1 MAILELI
8 VILIVAVTISNI
20 VSHFIPEIP
29 ISLFQI
35 AIGLFLALVCG
46 IYVEVDSEWFM
57 LLFIAPLLFNDAWRF
72 PKHELWELR
81 GPILGNSII
90 LVILTTLVGG
100 FLMHLL
106 MPQLPKS
113 VALALAAVISPTD
126 PVAVQAIARR
136 VKLPENV
143 MHIVSGES
151 LINDASGLV
160 SFNTAIKATIAGT
173 FLIGEAIGNFFWM
186 TIVGLAVGLIL
197 GSFVSWLRD
206 SFDRVGL
213 NDVVFHTVVTLLMPF
228 VIYWVAEDIFHS
240 SGVIAVVA
248 GGVLSKILS
257 DQHMNARSPEINV
270 VTVRTW
276 EVFVYLLNGTIFI
289 LLGIELPA
297 AMKDIVRSTQ
307 VHTGMAI
314 FYGVA
319 VWFIIFTIRTF
330 WAYGTQITYHLK
342 HKERAIS
349 FRMAIISGLT
359 GVRGAVTMAAVL
371 TVPSTIADGS
381 AFPQR
386 NLLVFVAAVVV
397 IISLLVAT
405 IMLPIVT
412 KQRTTHDF
420 TQPEVGEV
428 ETSSTHESKV
438 DLTEA
443 QARIFSIRI
452 GIQVLREQQNDHN
465 RIIVYELIGR
475 KQQIIDQ
482 IYRQLNK
489 SNDHKVNIEDDR
501 ELRRV
506 ALEAQRNCLRQLLAD
521 EKISILTYSS
531 QNRRLDR
538 IENMIDSDKHYH
550 LSTQWIIILWRRTL
564 RSIRIWISDESTDQ
578 FREESSM
585 ATKEMA
591 KEAIQ
596 SLSEYMEKYT
606 GDTVSHRMERQ
617 AAYNLIIFYRN
628 QIEKERHPDT
638 PEQRELD
645 DRYRMEL
652 EIKAL
657 NVERE
662 TIQQLY
668 EQGRISRQAGV
679 NIRQF
684 INYAETA
691 ALAGRDEE

>member
-1 MAILELI
+1 MALLELI
-8 VILIVAVTISNI
+8 VILIVAVTVSNV

-35 AIGLFLALVCG
+35 VIGIFLALAFG
-46 IYVEVDSEWFM
+46 IYVEVDSAWFM

-72 PKHELWELR
+72 PKRELWELR

-100 FLMHLL
+100 FFMHLL

-143 MHIVSGES
+143 MHIVAGES

-160 SFNTAIKATIAGT
+160 SFNTAIKATVAGT
-173 FLIGEAIGNFFWM
+173 FLIGEAVGNFFWM
-186 TIVGLAVGLIL
+186 TIVGLAIGLVL

-248 GGVLSKILS
+248 GGIISKILS
-257 DQHMNARSPEINV
+257 DQHVNERSPEINI

-289 LLGIELPA
+289 LLGIELPV
-297 AMKDIVRSTQ
+297 AMDSIVRSTQ
-307 VHTGMAI
+307 VHTGLAI

-319 VWFIIFTIRTF
+319 VWFIIFAIRTF
-330 WAYGTQITYHLK
+330 WAYGSQITYHLK
-342 HKERAIS
+342 HKERTIS
-349 FRMAIISGLT
+349 FQTAIISGLT

-371 TVPSTIADGS
+371 TVPATIADGS
-381 AFPQR
+381 TFPQR

-397 IISLLVAT
+397 IMSLLVAT

-412 KQRTTHDF
+412 KKRTTHDF

-428 ETSSTHESKV
+428 DSSDTHESKN

-443 QARIFSIRI
+443 QARIFSIRV
-452 GIQVLREQQNDHN
+452 GIQVLREQQNDKN
-465 RIIVYELIGR
+465 RIIVYELISR
-475 KQQIIDQ
+475 KQKIVDQ
-482 IYRQLNK
+482 IYQQLNQK
-489 SNDHKVNIEDDR
+489 NNHQINIEDGR
-501 ELRRV
+501 ELRHI

-521 EKISILTYSS
+521 EKISTLTYSS
-531 QNRRLDR
+531 QNRKLDHL
-538 IENMIDSDKHYH
+538 ENMIESNKHYH

-564 RSIRIWISDESTDQ
+564 RSIRIWLSDETTDQ
-578 FREESSM
+578 FQAESSM
-585 ATKEMA
+585 ANREMA

-596 SLSEYMEKYT
+596 SLSDYMAKYT

-617 AAYNLIIFYRN
+617 AAYDLIIYYRN
-628 QIEKERHPDT
+628 QIEKERHPDS
-638 PEQRELD
+638 PRQRELD
-645 DRYRMEL
+645 DKYRMEL

-668 EQGRISRQAGV
+668 EQQRITRQAGI